1 VPMTPIDLIDYTH
14 SKKIP
19 SALLSQNSVE
29 AIDIKSSKIIAA
41 YFIDFMT
48 ITTISVMAS
57 AFLIL
62 SFNSWMVTSSLENAF
77 EAIEFSS
84 IIINFLPLM
93 FMSYFFFSFFFNHGQ
108 TWGMNKMN
116 HRIEMKEMSFRSS
129 LVWAMFSTTLMM
141 TGGLS
146 FLFTYNWMKDKNFG
160 AFKKH
165 DHLYFELMQERN
177 VVTVNPVTISK
188 TQDQAEPVE
197 KTYLKA
203 A

>member
-1 VPMTPIDLIDYTH
+1 MTPIDLIDYTH

-19 SALLSQNSVE
+19 SALLCQNPVE
-29 AIDIKSSKIIAA
+29 VIDIKSSKIIAA

-146 FLFTYNWMKDKNFG
+146 FLFTYNWMKEKRFG

-165 DHLYFELMQERN
+165 DHLYFELMQEIN
-177 VVTVNPVTISK
+177 VVAVNPVTISK
-188 TQDQAEPVE
+188 TQDQAKPVE

>member
-1 VPMTPIDLIDYTH
+1 MPMTPIDLIDYTH

-19 SALLSQNSVE
+19 SALLSQNPVE
-29 AIDIKSSKIIAA
+29 AIDIKSSKIVAA

-77 EAIEFSS
+77 EAIKFSS

-108 TWGMNKMN
+108 PWGMNKMN

-160 AFKKH
+160 EFKKH
-165 DHLYFELMQERN
+165 DHLYLELMQARN
-177 VVTVNPVTISK
+177 VVSVNFVTSTK
-188 TQDQAEPVE
+188 TKDES
-197 KTYLKA
+197 YLKA

>member
-1 VPMTPIDLIDYTH
+1 MTPIDLIDYTH

>member
-1 VPMTPIDLIDYTH
+1 MPMTPIDLIDYTH